1 MALGQADFSQRA
13 LLLLAAG
20 DPNSVWLGMETEA
33 GVMQTQALQEL
44 GLDVANDPHRFGLL
58 QQQYPITLS
67 AGAGNLAT
75 AAGALTGLT
84 DIIWSSVPW
93 GRVLDTATNTPL
105 VYVPNVADFEGYQL
119 PGMLY
124 YTIYQSAIYTRTAVG
139 GYFNGDSSGVQGPLT
154 ITANY
159 YPSVANLSTLPL
171 ELESD
176 AVRYLA
182 RTLQLKYGPGIVD
195 QAKAA

>member
-58 QQQYPITLS
+58 QQQYSVTLNN
-67 AGAGNLAT
+67 GAGNLAT
-75 AAGALTGLT
+75 ATGALTSAT
-84 DIIWSSVPW
+84 DIIWASIPW

-119 PGMLY
+119 PGQLY
-124 YTIYQSAIYTRTAVG
+124 YTIYQSGIYTRTAVG
-139 GYFNGDSSGVQGPLT
+139 GYYNGDSSGVQGPLT
-154 ITANY
+154 VTANY
-159 YPSVANLSTLPL
+159 YPSVGNLSTLPL

-176 AVRYLA
+176 AIRYLA

>member
-33 GVMQTQALQEL
+33 GVMQPQALQEL

-58 QQQYPITLS
+58 QQQYFVTLNN
-67 AGAGNLAT
+67 GVGNLAS
-75 AAGALTGLT
+75 ALGGITGLT
-84 DIIWSSVPW
+84 DIIWSSISK
-93 GRVLDTATNTPL
+93 GNVLDTATNTQL
-105 VYVPNVADFEGYQL
+105 AYVPNVADFEGYQL

-124 YTIYQSAIYTRTAVG
+124 YTIYQSGIYTRTAVG

-176 AVRYLA
+176 AIRYLA
-182 RTLQLKYGPGIVD
+182 RTLEQKYGPGIVD

>member
-1 MALGQADFSQRA
+1 MALNYSDFSQRA

-33 GVMQTQALQEL
+33 GVAQPQALQEL
-44 GLDVANDPHRFGLL
+44 GLDVANDPRRFGLL
-58 QQQYPITLS
+58 QQQYSVTLNS
-67 AGAGNLAT
+67 GTGNLAS
-75 AAGALTGLT
+75 ALGGITGLT
-84 DIIWSSVPW
+84 DIIWSSIPK
-93 GRVLDTATNTPL
+93 GNVLDTATSTPL

-124 YTIYQSAIYTRTAVG
+124 YTIYQGGIYTRTAVG
-139 GYFNGDSSGVQGPLT
+139 GYYNGDSSGVQGPLT
-154 ITANY
+154 VTANY
-159 YPSVANLSTLPL
+159 YPSVGNLSTLPL

-176 AVRYLA
+176 AIRYLA